1 MKYIFLLLISFPV
14 LAGIPVDVVFD
25 IDLTIV
31 TLVNDGPGGDFLADP
46 LDPGKNIIPI
56 QFEYEGAVHTERY
69 RLFEGVTELIERL
82 RKDPRVRVSFFS
94 GGTEARNEALLRK
107 IHLPDGSSLWDVAS
121 GRVLGRTS
129 MTPTGVKPSA
139 RVRDRVKKDL
149 RKVNQNIEDVIIVD
163 DIKEFVPESQRGNLL
178 WIGED
183 FPFPDRMRG
192 ESPPSAVDPDLLARE
207 KHKFGWIGQ
216 KLDFALEQRFTKG
229 IPLSETIRAIS
240 ETPFTAPAI
249 IGVSCS
255 PREALLRLL
264 KN

>member
-1 MKYIFLLLISFPV
+1 MKYILLLLISFPV

-46 LDPGKNIIPI
+46 LDPGKNIVPI
-56 QFEYEGAVHTERY
+56 QFELDGAVHTERY
-69 RLFEGVTELIERL
+69 RLFEGVTELIEKL

-107 IHLPDGSSLWDVAS
+107 ILLPDGSSLWDIAS
-121 GRVLGRTS
+121 GRVFGRTS
-129 MTPTGVKPSA
+129 MTPTGVKPPA
-139 RVRDRVKKDL
+139 RIRDLVKKDL
-149 RKVNQNIEDVIIVD
+149 RKVNPNIEDVIIVD

-178 WIGED
+178 WIGEN
-183 FPFPDRMRG
+183 FPFPDRTKT
-192 ESPPSAVDPDLLARE
+192 SPPSGVDPELLARE
-207 KHKFGWIGQ
+207 KNKFAWISK
-216 KLDFALEQRFTKG
+216 KLDFALEEKFTKG
-229 IPLSETIRAIS
+229 IPLSETIRGIS
-240 ETPFTAPAI
+240 ETPFTAPSI
-249 IGVSCS
+249 LRVGCS